1 MMDIGART
9 MDIGEWHQ
17 QHRGVALAPNRK

>member
-1 MMDIGART
+1 

-17 QHRGVALAPNRK
+17 QHRGVALAPNKRWT